1 MSVFEYS
8 FFLLV
13 GFIPI
18 YNLVCMILNN
28 NQQEFDKLGIKIN
41 MLIYTSEQLK
51 IKIENIISKTKMD
64 TTTSHEDNSHVV
76 EESHLEEISPVVEE
90 ISPVVE
96 ESPLEEI
103 SPVVEE
109 SPLEDT
115 SVEDESD
122 IDFVHDRVRND
133 KASQNLSYFI
143 SSKLS
148 NISSNFF

>member
-18 YNLVCMILNN
+18 YNLVCTILNN
-28 NQQEFDKLGIKIN
+28 NQQDFDKLNIKIN
-41 MLIYTSEQLK
+41 MLIYSNEQLK
-51 IKIENIISKTKMD
+51 TQIKNIMNKTKTVMEEENHLPSVVEEFEE
-64 TTTSHEDNSHVV
+64 TPSVVEETSSIEVEESSPVVV
-76 EESHLEEISPVVEE
+76 EESSSIIIIPS
-90 ISPVVE
+90 
-96 ESPLEEI
+96 
-103 SPVVEE
+103 
-109 SPLEDT
+109 D
-115 SVEDESD
+115 DDSD
-122 IDFVHDRVRND
+122 IDFVQDRVRND